1 MTNQKRGAAKLFYAA
16 KEKREQA
23 AGVKA
28 KQTSGAQPGRRPG
41 RATEEEGAREKRAG
55 GKRQDE
61 QRAAAPAELKPRP
74 KGPPGKRG
82 IDQCA
87 AAFQAL
93 RTAALAYP
101 GTFEDHPW
109 GHTVIKLKNKKV
121 ILFLGDDAG
130 GLSVTCKLPETGEA
144 ALSLLPFAS
153 PTGYGLG
160 KSGWVTA
167 QFEAGAQV
175 PLPVLL
181 EWLAE
186 SHAAVAP
193 AGRGRG

>member
-16 KEKREQA
+16 KEKRERA
-23 AGVKA
+23 SGVKA
-28 KQTSGAQPGRRPG
+28 PDRSGSLPGRRPA
-41 RATEEEGAREKRAG
+41 RASEERRAAEEKRA
-55 GKRQDE
+55 
-61 QRAAAPAELKPRP
+61 AAEAEPKPRP

-82 IDQCA
+82 VDQCA

-93 RTAALAYP
+93 RSAALAYP
-101 GTFEDHPW
+101 GTWEDHPW
-109 GHTVIKLKNKKV
+109 GHTVVKLKSKKV
-121 ILFLGDDAG
+121 IIFLGDDAG

-167 QFEAGAQV
+167 QFQAGEQV

-181 EWLAE
+181 EWLEE

-193 AGRGRG
+193 ARKG

>member
-16 KEKREQA
+16 KEKRERA

-28 KQTSGAQPGRRPG
+28 KDTSGAQPGRRPA
-41 RATEEEGAREKRAG
+41 RATEEKHAAEKR
-55 GKRQDE
+55 DE
-61 QRAAAPAELKPRP
+61 EARAAASDEPKPRP

-93 RTAALAYP
+93 RTAALVYP
-101 GTFEDHPW
+101 GTYEDHPW
-109 GHTVIKLKNKKV
+109 GHTVIKLKNKKE
-121 ILFLGDDAG
+121 IIFLGDDAG
-130 GLSVTCKLPETGEA
+130 GLSVTCKLPHTGEA

-167 QFEAGAQV
+167 QFAAGAQV